1 MATVRELI
9 GKVNVTSYL
18 LKHHAAPRYA
28 IDWANRNRIPGM
40 FYNEYKHITI
50 LVANVNGQTRSRFL
64 EMVKEYQ
71 PMFVFIIE
79 PYAIKNPPVEY
90 HLIEVHHFY
99 KNCLWIRNDIRKTK
113 VISRIPFG
121 IRVDNIAFRYIPPNS
136 APEKL
141 ELEEIEVGDFNFL
154 SNKWLYME
162 NIICE
167 YRQGKPGGVAI
178 ASKYEKKAFFT
189 NIGSDHDAMYAQIK
203 ATIKPKKKVD
213 VNKLQNA
220 IQDAIYGKTNKDIYV
235 LDQRW
240 HEDRQ
245 IIVRNN
251 QKLVNPKAKKLDIQP
266 YKDIYHDNPL
276 KRTNAYYVPKIREN
290 KSQNIQSKAED
301 VNNFQIKKMIQLT
314 QKLTLPQKE
323 RVLYNFRWIQFNSR
337 TVFLQKKG
345 KEPNKITNLRPI
357 QISPW
362 NFKIAEQSRK
372 KLKDWL
378 DQNTSDKCYAF
389 KRRKKIIDLI
399 AWIKSHIRDG

>member
-1 MATVRELI
+1 MATIRELI
-9 GKVNVTSYL
+9 GEINVTSYL
-18 LKHHAAPRYA
+18 LRHHAAPRYA
-28 IDWANRNRIPGM
+28 IDWANRNRVPGM

-79 PYAIKNPPVEY
+79 PYAIKYPPVEY
-90 HLIEVHHFY
+90 HLIEVHQFY
-99 KNCLWIRNDIRKTK
+99 KNCLWIRNDVRKAK

-136 APEKL
+136 TPEKF

-154 SNKWLYME
+154 SNRWLYME

-167 YRQGKPGGVAI
+167 YRQGKPGGIAVATN
-178 ASKYEKKAFFT
+178 YEKKAFFT
-189 NIGSDHDAMYAQIK
+189 NIGSDHDAMYTQIK

-220 IQDAIYGKTNKDIYV
+220 IQDAIYGKTNKDVYE

-240 HEDRQ
+240 HEDRR
-245 IIVRNN
+245 IIVHSN

-276 KRTNAYYVPKIREN
+276 KRTNAYYVPTIREN
-290 KSQNIQSKAED
+290 VSQNIQSKAED

-337 TVFLQKKG
+337 TVFLKKKG
-345 KEPNKITNLRPI
+345 KEPNRITNLRPI

-389 KRRKKIIDLI
+389 KRKKRIIDLI
-399 AWIKSHIRDG
+399 AWIKSHIRNS